1 MKDGERRRVL
11 PFGWY
16 PSHRSD
22 VEKVIAEW
30 EGTVQDGRDL
40 NGRAAIVPHAGWSFS
55 GRLAFRTLRLL
66 NPECKSV
73 IVIGGHMLAGG
84 GVVAAY
90 EKTVETPLGPMKTD
104 QAFLDLLSEQIGIR
118 YDDRADN
125 TVEVQLPI
133 IKHLFPE
140 ASLVWLRVGAGNE
153 AVNLG
158 RCIAGAAKEY
168 AEPVCIVGS
177 TDLTHYGPN
186 YGFVPHGTGR
196 QAREWAQKVN
206 DTGIIRHMLEMNP
219 LKVLEWGNQNQ
230 AACSAGAA
238 ATAIEYASLCG
249 CEEGVLIGYES
260 SFDLHPDSSFVGY
273 AGIIYSNRDN

>member
-1 MKDGERRRVL
+1 MEKERRRVL

-22 VEKVIAEW
+22 VEKVITEW
-30 EGTVQDGRDL
+30 EGTVQNGRDL

-66 NPECKSV
+66 DPECELLV
-73 IVIGGHMLAGG
+73 VIGGHMLTGS

-90 EKTVETPLGPMKTD
+90 EKAVETPLGPLTTD
-104 QAFLDLLSEQIGIR
+104 QAFLDMLGEQVKIE
-118 YDDRADN
+118 YDDRPDN

-140 ASLVWLRVGAGNE
+140 ASIVWLRVGAGDE
-153 AVNLG
+153 AIELG
-158 RCIAGAAKEY
+158 RSLAGVAKEY
-168 AEPVCIVGS
+168 GKPVGVVGS

-196 QAREWAQKVN
+196 QAREWAQKEN
-206 DTGIIRHMLEMNP
+206 DAGIIRHMLEMSP
-219 LKVLEWGNQNQ
+219 LQVLKWGNRNQ

-238 ATAIEYASLCG
+238 AAAIEYASLCD